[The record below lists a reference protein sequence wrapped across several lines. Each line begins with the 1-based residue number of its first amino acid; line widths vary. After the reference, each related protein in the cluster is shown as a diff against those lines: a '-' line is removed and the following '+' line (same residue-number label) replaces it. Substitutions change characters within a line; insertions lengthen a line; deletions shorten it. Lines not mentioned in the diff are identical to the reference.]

1 MLLRI
6 LLSFSLSKYL
16 DCKNKEKYN
25 NTVIDNGVINDDR
38 TKYMAV
44 KDHSLDEK
52 IIKAAKEE
60 FMQYGFQKASLHKI
74 AQNAGLTTGA
84 LYTRYKNKDALF
96 CSLMANVME
105 AFRTNA
111 EPLRERYYAVEKSRN
126 IEELIRVMEDERS
139 IYLDI
144 LFEYYDE
151 CKLFFCHSVGSSI
164 ETNMEKM
171 MQVKADETIAFLKRI
186 SKTQVDLNGVEM
198 ILKGQFQFY
207 HQILQKGYSKEEA
220 VRCMETVELFF
231 EAGWKKLFEEII

>member
-1 MLLRI
+1 MRI

-25 NTVIDNGVINDDR
+25 NTVIDNGVINDER

-144 LFEYYDE
+144 LFEYYD
-151 CKLFFCHSVGSSI
+151 LP
-164 ETNMEKM
+164 
-171 MQVKADETIAFLKRI
+171 A
-186 SKTQVDLNGVEM
+186 
-198 ILKGQFQFY
+198 
-207 HQILQKGYSKEEA
+207 
-220 VRCMETVELFF
+220 
-231 EAGWKKLFEEII
+231 